1 MYNCNQHQA
10 MNKPPH
16 ISVLRITP
24 RKRFFKALSFEG
36 GPYSIIHRPISFISL
51 LEIT

>member
-1 MYNCNQHQA
+1 MYNANQHQA

-24 RKRFFKALSFEG
+24 RKRFFKALSFKG
-36 GPYSIIHRPISFISL
+36 GHLPISFISL